1 METAVN
7 RFLQYLRVERN
18 ASELTIKSYREDF
31 AALVEYLRDSIGKI
45 PSPGSVGTIEL
56 RGYVAALH
64 EAGYAKTTIARRLA
78 SLRSLFRFGQR
89 EGWTKSNPAK
99 PLRNPRKPRSLPHF
113 LSSQD
118 IDRLLDAP
126 EIADPLGMRDRAI
139 LEVLYS
145 AGLRVSEL
153 AGLNAADLDVAGGT
167 VRVRGKGRRERIAPI
182 GSFAAR
188 ALNDW
193 LAVRRVSAE
202 EKGGPE
208 APVFVNKFGR
218 RLTTRSVGR
227 MLEKH
232 LRAAGLDRR
241 TTPHT
246 LRHSFATH
254 LLDRGADI
262 RSVQELLG
270 HKSLVTTQIYT
281 HVSTAGLRAAY
292 EKAHPAG
299 PVNDTV
305 GCRLDQ
311 PFAHGPNRGLRAI
324 GQRDL
329 AQDILHVLF
338 DRFDADRQRMADFLV
353 AQAQRHVTQH
363 LRFARWSAECRRWG
377 SRRSWPSHRPRGC
390 SSPVV
395 DGELPSAADRI
406 VAINSLRLAPFNT

>member
-1 METAVN
+1 MQTAID

-18 ASELTIKSYREDF
+18 ASDLTIKSYREDLT
-31 AALVEYLRDSIGKI
+31 ALVEYLGDVHGNV
-45 PSPGSVGTIEL
+45 PAPGAVGTVEL

-78 SLRSLFRFGQR
+78 SLRSFFRFGQR

-99 PLRNPRKPRSLPHF
+99 PLRNPRKSRSLPHF
-113 LSSQD
+113 LSCD
-118 IDRLLDAP
+118 EIERLLAAP
-126 EIADPLGMRDRAI
+126 PAGDPLGLRDRAI

-153 AGLNAADLDVAGGT
+153 AGLNAADLDLPGGT

-182 GSFAAR
+182 GSYAAR
-188 ALNDW
+188 ALADW
-193 LAVRRVSAE
+193 LAVRRVSAR
-202 EKGGPE
+202 EKSGPN
-208 APVFVNKFGR
+208 APTFVNKFGR
-218 RLTTRSVGR
+218 RLTTRSIGR

-292 EKAHPAG
+292 ERAHPR
-299 PVNDTV
+299 V
-305 GCRLDQ
+305 R
-311 PFAHGPNRGLRAI
+311 
-324 GQRDL
+324 
-329 AQDILHVLF
+329 
-338 DRFDADRQRMADFLV
+338 
-353 AQAQRHVTQH
+353 
-363 LRFARWSAECRRWG
+363 
-377 SRRSWPSHRPRGC
+377 
-390 SSPVV
+390 
-395 DGELPSAADRI
+395 
-406 VAINSLRLAPFNT
+406 